1 MFGFS
6 AIFVH
11 YTILIGKGA
20 NITDHFIAIINKAS
34 MSHKL
39 QCSCSQVV
47 SQDPLDTPGPSGRLS
62 ETSDPP
68 QRHFEVIWAIWLVT
82 NFRGQWI
89 FQQG

>member
-11 YTILIGKGA
+11 YTILLGKGA

-39 QCSCSQVV
+39 QCSCSKVV

-62 ETSDPP
+62 ETSETSETSTTP
-68 QRHFEVIWAIWLVT
+68 F
-82 NFRGQWI
+82 
-89 FQQG
+89 

>member
-11 YTILIGKGA
+11 YTILLGKGA

-47 SQDPLDTPGPSGRLS
+47 SQDPMDTPGPSGRFS

-68 QRHFEVIWAIWLVT
+68 QRHFEVFWAIWLVT